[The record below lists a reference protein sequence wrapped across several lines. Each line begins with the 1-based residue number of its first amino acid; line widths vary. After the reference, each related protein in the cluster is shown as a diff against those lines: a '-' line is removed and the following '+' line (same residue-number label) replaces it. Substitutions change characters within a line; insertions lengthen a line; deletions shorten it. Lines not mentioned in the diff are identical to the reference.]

1 LPRLVDG
8 DEYPMLVVAAI
19 LLVWTLAAFAAVV
32 LCRAARRGDR
42 ELTSTRPAAL
52 HGADGAAS
60 RRTRA
65 S

>member
-1 LPRLVDG
+1 
-8 DEYPMLVVAAI
+8 MLVVAAI

-42 ELTSTRPAAL
+42 ELTSARPAAL
-52 HGADGAAS
+52 HGADGPAS